1 MVLYHTDVVGGVID
15 LCGADFVGVV
25 AFPFEKVVLFGKVEV
40 PFHIHF
46 YLQLDVLFYI
56 DFVEWVVVLFHI
68 DFVAE
73 VAALHVDSVVK
84 MVALSHIDSAVDAEV
99 VRLFGIDF
107 VAQGAVLCA
116 AGFLVKE
123 VVGNRLF
130 ETDHAVVNLTPLG
143 ADLDDVVVVLY
154 QIEVVGLY
162 QTDSIETVVLVHNDR
177 VRNLVVPLGIDLT
190 VDVLKDLSGI
200 DFAEVMRVFLADTD
214 LDALVPHGLVE
225 VVQ

>member
-1 MVLYHTDVVGGVID
+1 M
-15 LCGADFVGVV
+15 
-25 AFPFEKVVLFGKVEV
+25 
-40 PFHIHF
+40 
-46 YLQLDVLFYI
+46 
-56 DFVEWVVVLFHI
+56 VLFHI

-73 VAALHVDSVVK
+73 VAVLHVDSVVK

-99 VRLFGIDF
+99 MRLFGIDF

-162 QTDSIETVVLVHNDR
+162 QTDSTEEMVVLVHNDR

-190 VDVLKDLSGI
+190 VDVLKNLSGI